1 MAGMRGSEFKNYFE
15 KIGIVDKLF
24 LKVTSID
31 EIPEEIKLKHFI
43 ICNLSPSTEP
53 GSHWIA
59 IVRSEKETVEV
70 FNSLGVSSLEDLKP
84 YLKFKQ
90 NLELIYNEQPFQS
103 KDSASCGFFC
113 IYFIVERIL
122 NFDMS
127 FEHILEDIFSAD
139 CKINETKV
147 VKFCSNLLHGDFNLF
162 DD

>member
-1 MAGMRGSEFKNYFE
+1 MRGSEFKHYFE
-15 KIGIVDKLF
+15 KISLVNPLF

-43 ICNLSPSTEP
+43 ICNLSPSNEP
-53 GSHWIA
+53 GSHWIV
-59 IVRSEKETVEV
+59 IVRSDYNTLEI

-90 NLELIYNEQPFQS
+90 QLELIFNEQPFQS
-103 KDSASCGFFC
+103 KESTSCGFFC
-113 IYFIVERIL
+113 IYFSVQRIL

-127 FEHILEDIFSAD
+127 FEHLLEDIFSAN
-139 CKINETKV
+139 CEINEKKV
-147 VKFCSNLLHGDFNLF
+147 VNFCSNLFNGDLNLF